1 MAVTVASCQ
10 ASAELS
16 SRQRIKIYNYYIFSI
31 GISELIGIMKVVENH
46 SQKMVNAAKG
56 EENDENN

>member
-1 MAVTVASCQ
+1 MTVTVASWQ
-10 ASAELS
+10 GSAELLS
-16 SRQRIKIYNYYIFSI
+16 SQRIKIYNYYIFPI

-46 SQKMVNAAKG
+46 SQKMVNAAKD